1 VGIKIDPDAESSA
14 EAATQVLADLKTA
27 SKTFMVGT
35 YVKIGEKEAFTKET
49 LNFSG
54 EVAEV
59 PKEEPKADDTLP
71 NGVAAMGA
79 FAATL
84 AAAALF

>member
-1 VGIKIDPDAESSA
+1 VGIKITPDAESSA

-54 EVAEV
+54 EVAE
-59 PKEEPKADDTLP
+59 EPKADDTLP